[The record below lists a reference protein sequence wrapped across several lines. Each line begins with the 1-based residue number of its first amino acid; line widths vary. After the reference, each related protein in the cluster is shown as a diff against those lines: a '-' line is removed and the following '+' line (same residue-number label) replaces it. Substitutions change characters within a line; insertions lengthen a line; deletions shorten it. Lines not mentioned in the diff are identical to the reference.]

1 MNRWQNVRDRA
12 AWAQRGRRD
21 RASERRAQKVSGWAW
36 SSECRRPLEL
46 LVDFETQNRGFQEG
60 EGQILFMKGGSG
72 AVESGWDWKGRE
84 RQWGLL
90 GVYSSLPGKRWRCFG
105 SGLERRL
112 RRCFVS
118 RAKLLGHVV
127 LKNKFF
133 LTNWLNNM
141 QLFSMAKISK
151 CRQLNMI
158 QLNFFSKSLW
168 HLCFLKDEVIKKTTV
183 NSVNRY
189 NSVCRA

>member
-1 MNRWQNVRDRA
+1 M
-12 AWAQRGRRD
+12 
-21 RASERRAQKVSGWAW
+21 
-36 SSECRRPLEL
+36 
-46 LVDFETQNRGFQEG
+46 FETEQLVPSWEGEREQVRGELRKSLDEPGAPAADGLRSYLRTLKHKIIRGFQEG
-60 EGQILFMKGGSG
+60 GGQILMMKGDSG
-72 AVESGWDWKGRE
+72 AIESGWDWRGPE
-84 RQWGLL
+84 RQRGFL
-90 GVYSSLPGKRWRCFG
+90 GVYSSLPGKRWCCFG

-141 QLFSMAKISK
+141 QLFSMAKISQ

-158 QLNFFSKSLW
+158 QLNIFSKSLW
-168 HLCFLKDEVIKKTTV
+168 HLCFLKDEVIKKTPV
-183 NSVNRY
+183 NFLNSY

>member
-1 MNRWQNVRDRA
+1 M
-12 AWAQRGRRD
+12 
-21 RASERRAQKVSGWAW
+21 
-36 SSECRRPLEL
+36 
-46 LVDFETQNRGFQEG
+46 DFETQNVLGFQEG
-60 EGQILFMKGGSG
+60 EGQISMMQGGSG
-72 AVESGWDWKGRE
+72 AIESGWDWRGRE
-84 RQWGLL
+84 RQRGFL
-90 GVYSSLPGKRWRCFG
+90 GVYSSVPGKRWRCFG

-158 QLNFFSKSLW
+158 QLNIFSKSL
-168 HLCFLKDEVIKKTTV
+168 
-183 NSVNRY
+183 
-189 NSVCRA
+189 